1 MGKMLEALQQSGG
14 PKPRTP
20 EPAPVAAGPAV
31 EAEEEMS
38 FIEVGGKRGP
48 LEASPDVLATAPPTP
63 ILKLPR
69 LVAPAVEEPEPAG
82 LTVQFRPVQAELPP
96 PQARFAPELIAFHRP
111 DSPLSRQYQG
121 LGTSLLASLAAG
133 RARVLMFTAV
143 APGAGTTTVLLNV
156 AISFARQGKLR
167 VVVVDANLQQPAV
180 AERFGLPAV
189 PGLAEVLGGAAAL
202 PDVLQETGQPNLLAL
217 TAGDTSCRPRLGG
230 EAMRSLV
237 RQLRERFELV
247 LLDTACWPAQPGLLP
262 LATACDAAYLVSPA
276 AEAQGP
282 EAEGLLQEMRR
293 QGVPVRGHLLTAR

>member
-1 MGKMLEALQQSGG
+1 
-14 PKPRTP
+14 
-20 EPAPVAAGPAV
+20 
-31 EAEEEMS
+31 
-38 FIEVGGKRGP
+38 
-48 LEASPDVLATAPPTP
+48 VLAAAPPP
-63 ILKLPR
+63 VLRLPR
-69 LVAPAVEEPEPAG
+69 LVAPPAEEPEPTP

-111 DSPLSRQYQG
+111 DHHLSRQYQG
-121 LGTSLLASLAAG
+121 LGTSLLASLPPA
-133 RARVLMFTAV
+133 RARVLLFTSV

-167 VVVVDANLQQPAV
+167 VVVVDANLRQPAV
-180 AERFGLPAV
+180 AERLGLPAV
-189 PGLAEVLGGAAAL
+189 PGLAEVLGGAASL

-217 TAGDTSCRPRLGG
+217 TAGDPAAVARTRLAG
-230 EAMRSLV
+230 EAMRSLL

-262 LATACDAAYLVSPA
+262 LATACEAAYLVSPA

-282 EAEGLLQEMRR
+282 EAEGLLQELRR